1 MSTTLA
7 QGHKQVRELEIS
19 LGGRPPAAGIS
30 RSKAALTQYVRA
42 YFDRQNAERIRFE
55 KVIAKSRDRVLS
67 LLPKDDPGIKKE
79 IAEAKSFYKARAERR
94 LAKPKRE
101 KVESQFVVGSQFVLK
116 GQPFDAEWTFGSV
129 AHANKNDG
137 TYDVA
142 VQSIGDGSLQTAAG
156 VGAWFWSTE
165 ADVQKRFAVLLDY
178 SYDWWDS
185 AQFYVAHNDFRTHL
199 GVWGDREQRWLSIA
213 DVDPRWSDGVSW
225 TQSHGGSDQARI
237 SVDMRFEAAA
247 QSWYLGWIWSNASVY
262 ADSGFWGLAASS
274 IHANASIPFM
284 VLGQL

>member
-7 QGHKQVRELEIS
+7 KGHKQVRELEAS
-19 LGGRPPAAGIS
+19 LGGRPPAAVIS
-30 RSKAALTQYVRA
+30 RSKAALTQYVRD
-42 YFDRQNAERIRFE
+42 YFDRQNAERRQFE

-178 SYDWWDS
+178 DHLFGFGLRSTYLMVFKSYYNS
-185 AQFYVAHNDFRTHL
+185 VNKNKIYRRICANIYLSYCFFCYSFRNN
-199 GVWGDREQRWLSIA
+199 
-213 DVDPRWSDGVSW
+213 
-225 TQSHGGSDQARI
+225 
-237 SVDMRFEAAA
+237 
-247 QSWYLGWIWSNASVY
+247 Y
-262 ADSGFWGLAASS
+262 
-274 IHANASIPFM
+274 
-284 VLGQL
+284 